1 MLRAK
6 NLLQI
11 YSARNL
17 WQEGAQ
23 REHPKVKLLLT
34 KSHLKASNSCSTVDF
49 RYSKADRAAPK
60 HPNWRRREIVVFS
73 FTKIMPTSAFCSGIE
88 NNRWSLSCTCSPF
101 LSVKTWWLVIYTRL
115 LEYKTR
121 LFSKFPGLS
130 CSPASTHPEVALG
143 GGTDSTMH
151 WGAYTLSAFQII
163 WKSWGGGGHK
173 TTRHCPFWTH
183 QRSIVMY
190 TWTSVWT
197 LSSWM
202 RSFGINPACKKTCL
216 QIYLYRIEH
225 FRCCSQ
231 VVNVVCYSKF
241 PTNQQYSFATFHPL
255 KTISVVHTYGI

>member
-163 WKSWGGGGHK
+163 WKSWGGGGV
-173 TTRHCPFWTH
+173 TRL
-183 QRSIVMY
+183 Q
-190 TWTSVWT
+190 
-197 LSSWM
+197 
-202 RSFGINPACKKTCL
+202 GIAPS
-216 QIYLYRIEH
+216 E
-225 FRCCSQ
+225 
-231 VVNVVCYSKF
+231 
-241 PTNQQYSFATFHPL
+241 PTNVPL
-255 KTISVVHTYGI
+255 SCTRGQVCEPSPLEWGVLESTLHAKKHVYRFTYTE

>member
-163 WKSWGGGGHK
+163 WKSWGGGGSQDYK
-173 TTRHCPFWTH
+173 ALP
-183 QRSIVMY
+183 
-190 TWTSVWT
+190 
-197 LSSWM
+197 LL
-202 RSFGINPACKKTCL
+202 NP
-216 QIYLYRIEH
+216 
-225 FRCCSQ
+225 
-231 VVNVVCYSKF
+231 
-241 PTNQQYSFATFHPL
+241 PTFHCHVHVDKCVNPL
-255 KTISVVHTYGI
+255 LLNEEFWNQPCMQKNMFTDLPIQNRTF